1 MEITI
6 QYTGQL
12 AGLAGETDETIDVDS
27 GTALPALI
35 AQLCERHGAK
45 YADLLVNAEGNLR
58 PSTLVILDGE
68 QASGSPSEIV
78 LDGVKTVMLMTP
90 IAGG

>member
-12 AGLAGETDETIDVDS
+12 ANLTGTSEETANLKV
-27 GTALPALI
+27 GTTLSQLI
-35 AQLCERHGAK
+35 TQLVKRHGDG
-45 YADLLVNAEGNLR
+45 YSDLLLTRDGSIR
-58 PSTLVILDGE
+58 PSVLVILDGE
-68 QASGSPSEIV
+68 QAEGTLET
-78 LDGVKTVMLMTP
+78 LTFEGVKTVMLMTP

>member
-1 MEITI
+1 MEITV

-12 AGLAGETDETIDVDS
+12 AGIIGETDESIEMDENT
-27 GTALPALI
+27 TLPELI
-35 AQLCERHGAK
+35 QSLCRKHGEK
-45 YADLLVNAEGNLR
+45 CSDLLINVDGDLR

-68 QASGSPSEIV
+68 QAEGNRSEIS

>member
-12 AGLAGETDETIDVDS
+12 AGITGETDEIYELKDGS
-27 GTALPALI
+27 ALHELVV
-35 AQLCERHGAK
+35 QLCEKHGAK
-45 YADLLVNAEGNLR
+45 YADLLVNADGDLR

-68 QASGSPSEIV
+68 QADGDRAAAS